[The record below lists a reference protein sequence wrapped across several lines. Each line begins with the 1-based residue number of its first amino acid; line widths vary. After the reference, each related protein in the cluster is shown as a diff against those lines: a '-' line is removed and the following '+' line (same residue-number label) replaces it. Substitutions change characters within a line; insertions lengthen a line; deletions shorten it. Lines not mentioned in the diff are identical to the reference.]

1 MKQGMIWIAA
11 AIAVI
16 TGVASA
22 GAQSVAKVKEI
33 EGSLSLMRVGSQEWR
48 EAKPNMPL
56 KVGDQL
62 YTREESFGVI
72 EYANGTVLRMDEK
85 TKIVITAANDKGTK
99 TANNVGDVWVNMR
112 KLVTKGKEFELSSP
126 TATAAIRGTVFQ
138 MSCGQDSSTDVA
150 VYTGKVAVGPS
161 DQLKQNLQQEKKS
174 KQMEEPTEV
183 PGPEEIPGPFE
194 VSLEEWHTIVAN
206 QKITVHKDGKFAQ
219 EPFTTEVAEKDA
231 FVKKNLELDKK
242 LEGDGKKE

>member
-1 MKQGMIWIAA
+1 MKQCMVPIAA
-11 AIAVI
+11 AVMI
-16 TGVASA
+16 VAGATLA
-22 GAQSVAKVKEI
+22 GAQGIAKVKEI
-33 EGSLSLMRVGSQEWR
+33 EGSLSLMRGGATEWR

-56 KVGDQL
+56 KIGDQL

-72 EYANGTVLRMDEK
+72 EYANGAILRMDEK
-85 TKIVITAANDKGTK
+85 TKIVIAAADDKGTK
-99 TANNVGDVWVNMR
+99 TANNVGEVWVNMR
-112 KLVTKGKEFELSSP
+112 KLVTKGSEFELSSP

-174 KQMEEPTEV
+174 HMDEPTEV

-206 QKITVHKDGKFAQ
+206 QKISVRKDGKFA
-219 EPFTTEVAEKDA
+219 TEKFAPEEAQKDA
-231 FVKKNLELDKK
+231 FVKKNLEMDKK
-242 LEGDGKKE
+242 MEAETK